1 MQEAI
6 NYLQKR
12 LNGEESIHREYMKLN
27 DRKMAKVHR
36 DNADSI
42 DFVIQILK
50 DKNNDN

>member
-12 LNGEESIHREYMKLN
+12 LNGEERIHREYMKLN

-36 DNADSI
+36 ENADAI
-42 DFVIQILK
+42 DFVIQLLK
-50 DKNNDN
+50 GENNV